1 MRQNDRTVIATLLL
15 VLASPAAD
23 ATLQLS
29 QGLSLSQFV
38 TGLQQAASRNDRRA
52 VAAMMRYPL
61 DVTAAGLQIPVA
73 DARAFESLYDSIMTP
88 AMKAVI
94 ARARVPA
101 DDKPRPDVI
110 RLQGGGIAFENAL
123 TISPVA
129 GGFKVTRLAVPV
141 TPASGGTAA
150 GAATPRRLTF
160 RVGRPTQVS
169 GSLDPGGT
177 DRYEFHAAQGAFLDV
192 RLTGVPGRSV
202 LVRIL
207 DSKTGKP
214 LDARAGTGTRVWT
227 GRVIAS
233 STYTVEVVRQPDSGT
248 GTLIY
253 TLAVGIK

>member
-1 MRQNDRTVIATLLL
+1 MPVVLLL
-15 VLASPAAD
+15 LILASPAAD
-23 ATLQLS
+23 STLQLS
-29 QGLSLSQFV
+29 PGLSLPQFV
-38 TGLQQAASRNDRRA
+38 ASLQHAASRNDRRA
-52 VAAMMRYPL
+52 VAGMMRYPL
-61 DVTAAGLQIPVA
+61 EVTAAGLQIPVS
-73 DARAFESLYDSIMTP
+73 DANTFVGLYDSIMTS

-110 RLQGGGIAFENAL
+110 RLRGGGIVFENAV
-123 TISPVA
+123 TISPVV
-129 GGFKVTRLAVPV
+129 GGFRVTRLVVPLA
-141 TPASGGTAA
+141 ASTGATNGTAA
-150 GAATPRRLTF
+150 AARRLTF
-160 RVGRPTQVS
+160 RVSRPTQVS